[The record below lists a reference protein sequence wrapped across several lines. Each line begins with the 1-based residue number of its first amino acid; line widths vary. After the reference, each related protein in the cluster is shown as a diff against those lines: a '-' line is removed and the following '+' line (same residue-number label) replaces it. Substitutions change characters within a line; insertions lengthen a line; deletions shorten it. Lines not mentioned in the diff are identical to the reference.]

1 MRKDL
6 QLTKFFDKLIEKKF
20 LYFSQVYSLTK
31 FPIISEYPDLE
42 YTEFLPN
49 NKAHISRNIEL
60 KIIDLKTGQS
70 LGPDIDGEICVK
82 GPKMFS
88 GYPNNTEATKETIDS
103 DGWLHTSDIGHY
115 DTNERI
121 FTSDSIK
128 EMIKYRGWPV
138 SLTEIEQFL
147 FTHESVAEVAV
158 VGVKHETESQRPRAY
173 VKVKDGKCVSEEE
186 LKKYVSGLK
195 V

>member
-1 MRKDL
+1 
-6 QLTKFFDKLIEKKF
+6 
-20 LYFSQVYSLTK
+20 
-31 FPIISEYPDLE
+31 
-42 YTEFLPN
+42 
-49 NKAHISRNIEL
+49 
-60 KIIDLKTGQS
+60 
-70 LGPDIDGEICVK
+70 
-82 GPKMFS
+82 MFS
-88 GYPNNTEATKETIDS
+88 GYPNNIEATKDTIDS

-121 FTSDSIK
+121 FTSDRIK

-147 FTHESVAEVAV
+147 FTHESVAEWAV